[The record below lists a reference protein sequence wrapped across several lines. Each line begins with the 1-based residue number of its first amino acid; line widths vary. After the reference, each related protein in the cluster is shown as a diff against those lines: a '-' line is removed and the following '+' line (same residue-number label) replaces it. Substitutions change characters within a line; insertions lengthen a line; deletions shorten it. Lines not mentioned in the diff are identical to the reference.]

1 MPLYQIAFALFLCI
15 GTWLWGAGRP
25 AVPARNGMV
34 VSGQGLAS
42 QVGVDILKQGG
53 NAVDAAVAV
62 GFALTVVHP
71 AAGNI
76 GGGGFMVI
84 HEASSGRDYSLD
96 YRETAPASAHRDM
109 YLDAAGNVREG
120 LSTRGHLASGVP
132 GSVAGMHLAW
142 SKFGKLPWARLIGP
156 ATRLARE
163 GFAVSSALER
173 SLLKYRERLYLCR
186 ESRRVFLRDGEPYR
200 EGDILRQPDL
210 ANTLERIAQDGPGA
224 FYQGVIADRIVDD
237 MKAHG
242 GRLTRQDL
250 ANYRSL
256 WREPVRGSY
265 RGYEIVSMGPPSS
278 GGVVL
283 LEMTNLIE
291 AFPVAQLGFNSS
303 LFLHLKAEVMRLAFA
318 DRAAFLGD
326 ADFSSVPVDELISKR
341 YATQRRKRIDKQW
354 AAPSTVESRGEPSW
368 SESRETAHYS
378 VVDKEGSAVAV
389 TTTINGSYGSGV
401 TIRGAGFLMNSTMD
415 DFTVKP
421 GVPNMFDLIQGEAN
435 TIASG
440 KRPLSAMTPT
450 LVKKDSA
457 VFLVLGSRGGPAIIN
472 TVFQALLNVIDFDL
486 DIQRAIDAPRIH
498 HQWLPD
504 RIEAE
509 PDAVVRDTEIALQE
523 KGHRLIIRGEQIGEA
538 NSILVEPDSGIRWGA
553 ADPRGAE
560 SQAVGY

>member
-1 MPLYQIAFALFLCI
+1 
-15 GTWLWGAGRP
+15 
-25 AVPARNGMV
+25 MV
-34 VSGQGLAS
+34 VSGHGLAS
-42 QVGVDILKQGG
+42 QVGVEILEQGG

-84 HEASSGRDYSLD
+84 HQASSGQDYSLD
-96 YRETAPASAHRDM
+96 YRETAPASAHRNM
-109 YLDAAGNVREG
+109 YLDESGEVREG
-120 LSTRGHLASGVP
+120 LSIRGHLASGVP

-142 SKFGKLPWARLIGP
+142 SKFGQLPWARLIEP
-156 ATRLARE
+156 AIRLARG
-163 GFAVSSALER
+163 GFPVSAALES
-173 SLLKYRERLYLCR
+173 SLLEYRERLNLCR
-186 ESRRVFLRDGEPYR
+186 ESRRVFLRDGNPYR
-200 EGDILRQPDL
+200 EGDILQQPDL
-210 ANTLERIAQDGPGA
+210 ALTLERIAQDGPSA
-224 FYQGVIADRIVDD
+224 FYRGVIADQIADD
-237 MKAHG
+237 MKAYG
-242 GRLTRQDL
+242 GHLTRQDL
-250 ANYRSL
+250 ENYRSL

-265 RGYEIVSMGPPSS
+265 RGYDIVSMGPPSS

-283 LEMTNLIE
+283 LEMVNLME
-291 AFPVAQLGFNSS
+291 AFPVAQLGFSSS

-326 ADFSSVPVDELISKR
+326 ADFADIPVDALISKQ
-341 YATQRRKRIDKQW
+341 YAARRRKEIDKQW
-354 AAPSTVESRGEPSW
+354 AAPSTADSRGEPGRF
-368 SESRETAHYS
+368 ESRETAHYS

-401 TIRGAGFLMNSTMD
+401 TVRGAGFLMNSTMD

-435 TIASG
+435 TIAPG

-450 LVKKDSA
+450 LVKKNGQ

-472 TVFQALLNVIDFDL
+472 TVFQALLNVVDFDF

-504 RIEAE
+504 RLEVE
-509 PDAVVRDTEIALQE
+509 PDAVVRDTEIALQQ
-523 KGHRLIIRGEQIGEA
+523 KGHCLVIRSEQIGEA
-538 NSILVEPDSGIRWGA
+538 NSILVEPVSGIRWGA